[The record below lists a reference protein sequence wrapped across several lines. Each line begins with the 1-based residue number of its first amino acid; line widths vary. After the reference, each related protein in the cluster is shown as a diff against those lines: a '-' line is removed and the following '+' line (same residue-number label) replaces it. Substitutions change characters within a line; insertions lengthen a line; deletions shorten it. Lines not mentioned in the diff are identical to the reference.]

1 MIRNMSTFRALV
13 ALAAIAIA
21 PSVAGQGKSV
31 PAQFQG
37 KWVPAKAACESGL
50 GVTFSADRV
59 TLFNG
64 KDTEAIGDI
73 EMAGPGWFP
82 PGYRGIQVVLLTEF
96 SGHQPVIATFNA
108 NEKKGVT
115 LVEYS
120 PVMPGNQ
127 TAQSKA
133 YNARISKLNL
143 AKRFPLN
150 KVPLKKCVK

>member
-1 MIRNMSTFRALV
+1 MIRRLSKLRAFL
-13 ALAAIAIA
+13 ALAAIATA
-21 PSVAGQGKSV
+21 PDVAAQKAI

-37 KWVPAKAACESGL
+37 KWVPVKAACESGL
-50 GVTFSADRV
+50 GATFSADRV

-64 KDTEAIGDI
+64 KDTEAIGGV
-73 EMAGPGWFP
+73 EMAGPGYFP
-82 PGYRGIQVVLLTEF
+82 PGYRTIQVVAIAEF
-96 SGHQPVIATFNA
+96 SGQQPVTAFFNA
-108 NEKKGVT
+108 NEKKGAAY
-115 LVEYS
+115 VEYS

-150 KVPLKKCVK
+150 KVPLKKCAK